1 MKSDSLLNSPTSKI
15 MAILREVAQASG
27 ATLATL
33 AGNLNLPPP
42 TVYRIATELE
52 RLGYLQRYPGDR
64 KWHVGVGL
72 VELSRA
78 AMTSG
83 IALSRIKEILQD
95 LASDIGE
102 TVTFGTLSGNTVSY
116 VLSIE
121 LDQPLTLSFRA
132 GRSGPLY
139 CTSSGR
145 VFLAAMNAKDLA
157 AYFRQAR
164 LVAYT
169 PQTETDPEKIERIV
183 RKVRD
188 RGFAITLQEYV
199 SHVSGV
205 AVPIKDETGTMF
217 GTLGISV
224 PHARGRSAR
233 LRSLVPRIQESAR
246 LIADCLSG
254 KEGDAA
260 G

>member
-1 MKSDSLLNSPTSKI
+1 MG
-15 MAILREVAQASG
+15 ILREVAQTSG
-27 ATLATL
+27 ASLATL
-33 AGNLNLPPP
+33 ASNLNLPPP
-42 TVYRIATELE
+42 TVHRIARELE

-78 AMTSG
+78 AMTTG
-83 IALSRIKEILQD
+83 MTLSSIKEILQD

-121 LDQPLTLSFRA
+121 IDQPLTLSFRA

-145 VFLAAMNAKDLA
+145 VFLAAMNAKELA
-157 AYFRQAR
+157 AYFRQVR

-169 PQTETDPEKIERIV
+169 PQTETNPTKIERIV
-183 RKVRD
+183 RRVRD
-188 RGFAITLQEYV
+188 RGYAITLQEYV

-205 AVPIKDETGTMF
+205 AVPIIDEAGTLF

-224 PHARGRSAR
+224 PHARGRSTR

-246 LIADCLSG
+246 LIADCLRG
-254 KEGDAA
+254 REIEARR
-260 G
+260 